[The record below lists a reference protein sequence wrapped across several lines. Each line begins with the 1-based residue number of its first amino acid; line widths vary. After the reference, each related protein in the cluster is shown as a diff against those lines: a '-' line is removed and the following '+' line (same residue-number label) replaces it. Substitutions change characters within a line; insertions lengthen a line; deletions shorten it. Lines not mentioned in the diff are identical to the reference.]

1 MLDTPII
8 DQIRKMIRL
17 IGLLKD
23 AADNIV
29 AIANH
34 VKPNAATGIPRN

>member
-8 DQIRKMIRL
+8 DHIRKIIRL
-17 IGLLKD
+17 IGLLND
-23 AADNIV
+23 VADNIV